1 MASVGRA
8 WLVLAA
14 SFGHSG
20 NLIEG
25 IHVRS
30 DSEPPV
36 MHLGTIGI
44 TQKAKYMRS
53 RRRSRWCAHMHVLHG
68 RTPNSHSV
76 FGFIYVLVD
85 CARFRLPTRVESN
98 VRLNGRRSAALCVC

>member
-1 MASVGRA
+1 MASIGSVLRTFWQSHRRDPCEERQRA
-8 WLVLAA
+8 GA
-14 SFGHSG
+14 
-20 NLIEG
+20 
-25 IHVRS
+25 
-30 DSEPPV
+30 V